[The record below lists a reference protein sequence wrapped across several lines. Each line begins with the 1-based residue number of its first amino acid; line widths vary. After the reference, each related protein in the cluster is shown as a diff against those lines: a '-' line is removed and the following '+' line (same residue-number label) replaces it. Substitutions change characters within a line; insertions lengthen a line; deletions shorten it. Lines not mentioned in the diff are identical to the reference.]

1 MEMRVDDVHETAS
14 CGLAADS
21 VILEGGP
28 FPVNASGGTR
38 AHGNDARFL
47 Q

>member
-14 CGLAADS
+14 CGLAVDS
-21 VILEGGP
+21 MILEAGP
-28 FPVNASGGTR
+28 FPVNAT
-38 AHGNDARFL
+38 ATLVHGNGERFL